1 MSFKKNYF
9 SLAILTIALIAILTA
24 CGSSA
29 PAEESTQA
37 VLGDPE
43 KPYAR
48 IVDIMDNNRHVI
60 EERFEGSGS
69 GTAKIV

>member
-9 SLAILTIALIAILTA
+9 YLAIVTIALIAILTA

-43 KPYAR
+43 KTRPSQRPSAIR
-48 IVDIMDNNRHVI
+48 
-60 EERFEGSGS
+60 
-69 GTAKIV
+69 TAILSWSANLPQ